1 MSSGKN
7 KKKPIVS
14 DSLQSQ
20 PVTTASPVAKPRAEK
35 APMEDDPVLKEQVLN
50 WILSICGTIF
60 VYWCVAHII
69 LKVYHPDISSAL
81 ADAQRLLIEPGGSRP
96 EPMEAMLFRVG
107 VVVIVLGLLGFYSLF
122 SSMQAIKDIARKP
135 LFLIISLI
143 PVALL
148 VFMVW
153 MDFTAQNPF
162 VKDGGDM
169 IQNSRDYV
177 GHTNFDFYFDG
188 FFLGN
193 YLMLYTFIL
202 VPALACLFFFGM
214 KKFNWEDNKM
224 FNTITTVIGYLVVG
238 GTIIACVAMSI
249 FYFPYAY
256 ENKYDFNAVY
266 YSMTQVNAGLPILV
280 NGFKTTYGLYPHF
293 LNLIFS
299 ITGLS
304 VLKFSMAM
312 GILIGLAF
320 TFNFY
325 SLKQYVSNK
334 VILFL
339 GVLTV
344 IFFPFLN
351 FKFGQNFDCNFAF
364 YPIRYIIPSTLI
376 LLSTLYFKNRSQL
389 LYWGTTVVQAFLVL
403 WNPEIGLVCYLSWLA
418 VNTYNDFYTP
428 ENKIAVKKILI
439 HWGAGFAILI
449 GAFYLYKLLILA
461 AYGVAP
467 DFSLLFSTIAVFAKV
482 GSSLLPMTLVHPW
495 NMVALV
501 IMLGM
506 TYAISKWYKKEITPK
521 ASMVFLL
528 SVLSVGF
535 FVYFEG
541 RSHNWQLAQSSCMSL
556 ILLTILGDELWSL
569 ARRKNVLFLN
579 ALFVAFL
586 FIISFSFFSVVFG
599 KERISELVSQDD
611 DKTKQQDEQNR
622 IESNNEFILKN
633 SKPKDQI
640 YVFTVRQL
648 QGLYFDGNKRKSA
661 FNPGLG
667 DFFLNTDLDKLVDQV
682 RDSSFEIFIEPN
694 FSTYYF
700 LTRPFSAMA
709 ATYDV
714 KDTNKSMALLVKR
727 KNKLPAQA
735 FFTHAEQSVFH
746 RKYTD
751 DTAGLDARINDGAG
765 QPAVSLNPEFSAE
778 VLFRPQRQIYPYATL
793 VGNMNDSSGFIMA
806 NILNSSNYFFGINGK
821 GTGAAIPGNDWAYA
835 VMNVYPDHFEVYVN
849 GTIASAFPLPKPFK
863 TSPEKLFV
871 GNLGFMRF
879 YIGQISEVAITN
891 KAVEK
896 AAIQSTWE
904 TIKQATAGK

>member
-7 KKKPIVS
+7 RKKPLVNNTVPN
-14 DSLQSQ
+14 Q
-20 PVTTASPVAKPRAEK
+20 PTPATATVAKPRPEK
-35 APMEDDPVLKEQVLN
+35 VAREDDPVLKEQVLN
-50 WILSICGTIF
+50 WILSICCTIF
-60 VYWCVAHII
+60 VYWCVAHIVVR
-69 LKVYHPDISSAL
+69 VYHPDISSAL
-81 ADAQRLLIEPGGSRP
+81 AEAQKVLIEPAGVRP
-96 EPMEAMLFRVG
+96 EPLEAMLFRVG
-107 VVVIVLGLLGFYSLF
+107 VLVITFGLLGFYSLF
-122 SSMQAIKDIARKP
+122 SKMKVIKDIAARP
-135 LFLIISLI
+135 VFLIISLI
-143 PVALL
+143 PIAFLL
-148 VFMVW
+148 FMIW

-177 GHTNFDFYFDG
+177 GRTNFDFFFDG

-202 VPALACLFFFGM
+202 VPALACLFFFGIR
-214 KKFNWEDNKM
+214 KFNWEENKV
-224 FNTITTVIGYLVVG
+224 FNTVTSVIGYLVVG

-299 ITGLS
+299 ITGLN
-304 VLKFSMAM
+304 VLKFSAVM

-320 TFNFY
+320 TANLF
-325 SLKQYVSNK
+325 SLKRFVNNK

-339 GVLTV
+339 GMMTV

-351 FKFGQNFDCNFAF
+351 YKFGQNFDCNFAF
-364 YPIRYIIPSTLI
+364 YPIRYIVPSTLI
-376 LLSTLYFKNRSQL
+376 FLSTQYFNKRSQL
-389 LYWGTTVVQAFLVL
+389 LYWATTVIQAFFVL
-403 WNPEIGLVCYLSWLA
+403 WNPEIGLVCFLSWMA
-418 VNTYNDFYTP
+418 VNTYADFYTP
-428 ENKIAVKKILI
+428 ENKVSIKKIAI
-439 HWGAGFAILI
+439 HWVAGFAILI
-449 GAFYLYKLLILA
+449 GAFYIYKLLIFA

-482 GSSLLPMTLVHPW
+482 GSSMLPMKLVHPW
-495 NMVALV
+495 NIVV
-501 IMLGM
+501 IIIMLGM
-506 TYAISKWYKKEITPK
+506 VYAISKWYKKEMTPK

-535 FVYFEG
+535 FVYFQG

-569 ARRKNVLFLN
+569 AKRKNVLFLN
-579 ALFVAFL
+579 ALFVIFL
-586 FIISFSFFSVVFG
+586 FVISFSFFSVVSG
-599 KERISELVSQDD
+599 KERVSELVSQED

-633 SKPKDQI
+633 SKPKEEI
-640 YVFTVRQL
+640 YVFTVRQI
-648 QGLYFDGNKRKSA
+648 QGLYFDGNKRKAA

-667 DFFLNTDLDKLVDQV
+667 DFFLNTDLDKLVNQM
-682 RDSSFEIFIEPN
+682 RDSSFSVFLEPN
-694 FSTYYF
+694 FAAYYF

-727 KNKLPAQA
+727 KTRLPTQA
-735 FFTHAEQSVFH
+735 FFNHPEQQVFY

-751 DTAGLDARINDGAG
+751 DTTGINARISDGAG
-765 QPAVSLNPEFSAE
+765 QPAVNLTPEFSAQ

-793 VGNMNDSSGFIMA
+793 MGDMNDSSGFIMA
-806 NILNSSNYFFGINGK
+806 NILNSPNYFFGINGK
-821 GTGAAIPGNDWAYA
+821 GTGAAIPGNDWAYV
-835 VMNVYPDHFEVYVN
+835 VMNVFPDHFEVYVN
-849 GTIASAFPLPKPFK
+849 GVMASAFPLPKPFK
-863 TSPEKLFV
+863 PSPEKLFV

-891 KAVEK
+891 RATDK
-896 AAIQSTWE
+896 AAIQATWE
-904 TIKQATAGK
+904 SIKLATAGK